1 VQTHCNVGNPLY
13 TNKASI
19 VHARVQVR
27 TSTLSCELEE
37 EKGEEDRPGKE
48 LCSKMGGC
56 VASPPDPRVQ
66 GQQPPSLSE
75 LILDQLIK
83 QLLSCPT
90 FPVAK
95 TLHMFRTVDM

>member
-1 VQTHCNVGNPLY
+1 MQ
-13 TNKASI
+13 K
-19 VHARVQVR
+19 
-27 TSTLSCELEE
+27 

-48 LCSKMGGC
+48 LCSEMGGC
-56 VASPPDPRVQ
+56 VAPPLDPGVQ
-66 GQQPPSLSE
+66 GQQSPGLSK

-95 TLHMFRTVDM
+95 TSHMFRTVII